1 VSSRLSEAVEF
12 LLTGGAT
19 LLLLPL
25 AYVYRES
32 VGLEESQLLAGFLL
46 FHAAVVINNP
56 HFAVT
61 YLLFYANAR
70 ERAFGSSYA
79 AAQRARYLLAGVV
92 VPLALGAWAISAL
105 VVHSAR
111 SLGLMIQLMFLLV
124 GFHYVKQGFGV
135 LTILSARRGARY
147 EPRERSVVLAH
158 CFAAWLYGRTNP
170 RDPGRPSV
178 VDDVLYTSLP
188 HPAGLDHVTFALF
201 VATGVAL
208 AVVLL
213 GKWRREGRPPPLSP
227 LTGLLVTVWLWTAFS
242 RIDPLFAYLIPALHS
257 IQYLYFVWLLRR
269 NQAREESGP
278 PAFRSVS
285 RSLVMLSLASLALG
299 WVLFRGVPNLFDELF
314 VLIDPID
321 PLGTTPYL
329 AAIGTFV
336 NLHHYFMDWVI
347 WRRENPEV
355 RYLLA
360 KGESGVISH
369 VGERLLQDRAKLGGG
384 ERDGVRLQTPARRGD
399 DGIDLDAAV
408 TAERRQAERAAKV
421 G

>member
-1 VSSRLSEAVEF
+1 VTSRLSDTLEF

-32 VGLEESQLLAGFLL
+32 VGLEESELLVGFLL
-46 FHAAVVINNP
+46 FHAAVVVNNP

-70 ERAFGSSYA
+70 ERAFGSSYSP
-79 AAQRARYLLAGVV
+79 AQRARYLFAGVA
-92 VPLALGAWAISAL
+92 VPLALGAWGISAL
-105 VVHSAR
+105 AVHSAK

-135 LTILSARRGARY
+135 LTILSARRGVRY
-147 EPRERSVVLAH
+147 EPLERRVVLAH
-158 CFAAWLYGRTNP
+158 CFATWFYGRTNP

-188 HPAGLDHVTFALF
+188 QPAGVDHVTFALF
-201 VATGVAL
+201 VASGLAL
-208 AVVLL
+208 GLVLVR
-213 GKWRREGRPPPLSP
+213 KWRREGRPPPLSP
-227 LTGLLVTVWLWTAFS
+227 LMGLLVTVWLWTAFS

-269 NQAREESGP
+269 NQARESAGP

-285 RSLVMLSLASLALG
+285 RSLLTLSLGALALG
-299 WVLFRGVPNLFDELF
+299 WLLFRGVPSLFDELF

-336 NLHHYFMDWVI
+336 NVHHYFMDWVI

-360 KGESGVISH
+360 
-369 VGERLLQDRAKLGGG
+369 
-384 ERDGVRLQTPARRGD
+384 
-399 DGIDLDAAV
+399 
-408 TAERRQAERAAKV
+408 
-421 G
+421 

>member
-12 LLTGGAT
+12 LLTGGVT

-32 VGLEESQLLAGFLL
+32 VGLEQSELFLGFLL

-61 YLLFYANAR
+61 YLLFYTNAR

-79 AAQRARYLLAGVV
+79 AAQRARYLFAGVV

-105 VVHSAR
+105 AVHSAQ

-135 LTILSARRGARY
+135 LTILSARRGVRY
-147 EPRERSVVLAH
+147 EPLERRVVLAH

-170 RDPGRPSV
+170 PDPGRPSV

-188 HPAGLDHVTFALF
+188 HPAGLDRVTLALF
-201 VATGVAL
+201 VASGVAL

-227 LTGLLVTVWLWTAFS
+227 LAGLLVTVWLWTAFS

-285 RSLVMLSLASLALG
+285 RSLLTLSLGSLALG
-299 WVLFRGVPNLFDELF
+299 WVLFRGVPNLFDGLF

-360 KGESGVISH
+360 KGDSGALSN
-369 VGERLLQDRAKLGGG
+369 VGERLLQDRAQLGGG
-384 ERDGVRLQTPARRGD
+384 ERDGVRLQTPARRGHD
-399 DGIDLDAAV
+399 RVDLDASVA
-408 TAERRQAERAAKV
+408 AERRQTERAAKV